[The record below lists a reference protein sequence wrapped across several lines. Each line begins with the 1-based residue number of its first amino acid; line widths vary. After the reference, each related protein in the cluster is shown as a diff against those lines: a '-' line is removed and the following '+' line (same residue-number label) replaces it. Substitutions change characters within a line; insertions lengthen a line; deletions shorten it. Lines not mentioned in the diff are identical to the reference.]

1 MPSNNVSTLLA
12 KMLSAFR
19 AMPKSAIDDLH
30 DQLDS
35 TFPNTPGDLWNDG
48 SRGLTPRVTT
58 GPAESASGS
67 GAEKRI
73 SDWSDGA
80 AQTGVSA
87 AYEAFARELAD
98 QGKRVESV
106 EKAVSAIAGL
116 ISAAVKGDAAAMFNS
131 DSEDDEKK
139 EEDEDTKKGRVHVA
153 NVGNV
158 PNLMKTLLGM
168 SRSGGTLASPPSM
181 AVIKSGDE
189 WNNAIIDAD
198 NRGDHAAVLRLKTL
212 RMRALAK
219 ANGADVSDRLLA
231 GADFQNPVVSS
242 RQAI

>member
-48 SRGLTPRVTT
+48 SRGLTARVAAGT
-58 GPAESASGS
+58 AESASGS
-67 GAEKRI
+67 GGEKMI

-80 AQTGVSA
+80 AQTGHSA

-131 DSEDDEKK
+131 D
-139 EEDEDTKKGRVHVA
+139 
-153 NVGNV
+153 
-158 PNLMKTLLGM
+158 
-168 SRSGGTLASPPSM
+168 
-181 AVIKSGDE
+181 
-189 WNNAIIDAD
+189 
-198 NRGDHAAVLRLKTL
+198 
-212 RMRALAK
+212 
-219 ANGADVSDRLLA
+219 
-231 GADFQNPVVSS
+231 
-242 RQAI
+242 